1 MTYNK
6 RDAVATSFGLPGAL
20 KVALVTGGSS
30 GIGLVS
36 TLGLLGVGYHVWVAA
51 RRVEKMAPLEDAG
64 AKVVRLD
71 LCDSSSIT
79 QCMDKLLAE
88 EGRIDLLVNNAGFG
102 QAGSVEEV
110 PLEDA
115 RRQFEVNVF
124 GLARLCQLALPVM
137 RAQGEGRIVNVSSM
151 AGRFSSPFLG
161 WYHASKYAV
170 EALSDALRIETEPFG
185 IKVSLVEPG
194 FIKTDWG
201 TIAAKSL
208 RDVSCAGDYKE
219 AADKVASVYESVYS
233 PKSRGS
239 SGVQPVFRAI
249 LKAATSRHPKS
260 RYVVGKRAH
269 LFIAGRRLLG
279 DSAFDELERWFFGF

>member
-1 MTYNK
+1 MTYDK
-6 RDAVATSFGLPGAL
+6 RDAAATRYGLPSAL

-64 AKVVRLD
+64 AKVVHLD
-71 LCDSSSIT
+71 LCDTSSIE
-79 QCMDKLLAE
+79 QCVDKLLAE
-88 EGRIDLLVNNAGFG
+88 EGRIDLLVNNAGYG

-115 RRQFEVNVF
+115 RRQFDVNVF
-124 GLARLCQLALPVM
+124 GLARLCQLALPTM

-170 EALSDALRIETEPFG
+170 EALSDALRVEVAPFG
-185 IKVSLVEPG
+185 IKVSVVEPG

-201 TIAAKSL
+201 SIAAKSL
-208 RDVSCAGDYKE
+208 RDVSGAGDYKE
-219 AADKVASVYESVYS
+219 AADKVASFYEEVYS

-239 SGVQPVFRAI
+239 SGVQAVFRAI
-249 LKAATSRHPKS
+249 LKAATDKHPKS
-260 RYVVGKRAH
+260 RYVVGKRAR
-269 LFIAGRRLLG
+269 LFITARRMLS
-279 DSAFDELERWFFGF
+279 DRAFDELERWFFGL